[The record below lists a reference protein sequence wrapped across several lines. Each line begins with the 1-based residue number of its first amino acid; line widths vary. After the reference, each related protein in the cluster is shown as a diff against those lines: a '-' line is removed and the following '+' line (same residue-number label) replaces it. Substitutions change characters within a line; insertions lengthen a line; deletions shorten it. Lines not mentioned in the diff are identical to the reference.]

1 MSTTGVAAALHPV
14 RLTDWIILD
23 NFLGKLLMRH
33 LKFAPSWLRFLII
46 FLLTMGILFRF
57 FNLDGKVYWHDETYT
72 SLRISGYTIN
82 QAKQQLFNNRVIRG
96 ESFAQFQGANPKKS
110 LNDTIMTL
118 AKEDSHHPPLYYIIA
133 RLWMEIFGNSVTV
146 IRSLS
151 AFISLLVFP
160 CVYWLCRELFNV
172 PLSVPGVAIALMAIS
187 PIHLVYAQEAQEYI
201 LWLVTILLTSAS
213 LLRAMRLESQDK
225 DELVKARQ
233 RPDLFAIWSIYTVT
247 LAISLYTFLWSG
259 FVAVAHGIY
268 VMSTAKFQLTETV
281 RPYLLASLVGFL
293 AFMPWIT
300 VVIGEFFQFLISADK
315 TTTQSS
321 LIPIFTFLLM
331 QLSRI
336 FFDVDLSLD
345 NPMSYLITP
354 VFLTFVGYSIY
365 FLCQTTNY
373 KVWFFLITLIVVP
386 ALPLILPSLIAGGIQ
401 SSSEPY
407 FIPSYLGIQVTV
419 AYLLAMQLY
428 NGSVSR
434 RSIWHIIM
442 TLVIIC
448 GLISSKV
455 SSQAET
461 WWNKGMSYGNP
472 QVAQIINQTTR
483 PLLISGALGNNYGN
497 VFSLSYLLE
506 PKVRFLL
513 VNNQKIPKIPD
524 GFADIFLFNPS
535 DTWRETIEKK
545 YKFKTDIVYSDK
557 YYSVWKMAQPRKLR
571 LRNISRR
578 SAEKESK

>member
-1 MSTTGVAAALHPV
+1 
-14 RLTDWIILD
+14 
-23 NFLGKLLMRH
+23 MRH
-33 LKFAPSWLRFLII
+33 LKFTPSWLRFLII
-46 FLLTMGILFRF
+46 FLLAMGILFRF
-57 FNLDGKVYWHDETYT
+57 FNLDGKVYSHDETYT
-72 SLRISGYTIN
+72 SLRISGYTITEVK
-82 QAKQQLFNNRVIRG
+82 KQIFNNHVIAG
-96 ESFAQFQGANPKKS
+96 ESFAKFQGANPEKS

-118 AKEDSHHPPLYYIIA
+118 AKEDSYHPPLYYIIA
-133 RLWMEIFGNSVTV
+133 RLWMQIFGNSVTA

-151 AFISLLVFP
+151 ALISLLVFP
-160 CVYWLCRELFNV
+160 CIYWLCRELFNV
-172 PLSVPGVAIALMAIS
+172 PLSVSSVAIALMAIS

-201 LWLVTILLTSAS
+201 LWLVTILLSSAS

-225 DELVKARQ
+225 DELVKEQ
-233 RPDLFAIWSIYTVT
+233 KRPDLFAIWSIYAVT

-268 VMSTAKFQLTETV
+268 VMLIAKFKLTETV
-281 RPYLLASLVGFL
+281 RTYLLASLVGFL

-300 VVIGEFFQFLISADK
+300 VVIGDFFKFLISADQ

-321 LIPIFTFLLM
+321 LMPIFPFLLM

-336 FFDVDLSLD
+336 FFDIDLNSD
-345 NPMSYLITP
+345 NYLNYLITLI
-354 VFLTFVGYSIY
+354 FLTLVGYSIY

-373 KVWFFLITLIVVP
+373 KIWIFLITLIVVP
-386 ALPLILPSLIAGGIQ
+386 ALPLILPNTGGIQ
-401 SSSEPY
+401 PYTEPY

-419 AYLLAMQLY
+419 AYLLATQLY
-428 NGSVSR
+428 NGNGSR
-434 RSIWHIIM
+434 RSIWQIIM
-442 TLVIIC
+442 ALVIIC

-472 QVAQIINQTTR
+472 QVAHIINQTTR
-483 PLLISGALGNNYGN
+483 PLLISDALGNNYGN

-513 VNNQKIPKIPD
+513 VNNQKIPNIPD
-524 GFADIFLFNPS
+524 GYADIFLFNPS

-545 YKFKTDIVYSDK
+545 YKSNTDIVYSDN
-557 YYSVWKMAQPRKLR
+557 YYSVWKLTNSPKLR
-571 LRNISRR
+571 RPNK
-578 SAEKESK
+578 AKVKK

>member
-1 MSTTGVAAALHPV
+1 
-14 RLTDWIILD
+14 
-23 NFLGKLLMRH
+23 MRH

-46 FLLTMGILFRF
+46 FLLAMGILFRF

-72 SLRISGYTIN
+72 SLRISGYTITEV
-82 QAKQQLFNNRVIRG
+82 KQQIFNNRVIAG
-96 ESFAQFQGANPKKS
+96 ESFAQFQGANQQKN

-133 RLWMEIFGNSVTV
+133 RLWMEIFGNSVTA

-151 AFISLLVFP
+151 VFISLLVFP

-201 LWLVTILLTSAS
+201 LWLVTILLSSAS

-225 DELVKARQ
+225 DELVKERQ
-233 RPDLFAIWSIYTVT
+233 RPDLFAIWSIYAVI

-268 VMSTAKFQLTETV
+268 VMSIAKFKLTGTV
-281 RPYLLASLVGFL
+281 RTYLLASLVGFL

-300 VVIGEFFQFLISADK
+300 ILMGDFFQFLISANK
-315 TTTQSS
+315 ITTQSS
-321 LIPIFTFLLM
+321 LSPIFPFLLM

-336 FFDVDLSLD
+336 FFDIDLSLD
-345 NPMSYLITP
+345 NPLGYLITP
-354 VFLTFVGYSIY
+354 LFLTLVGYSIY

-373 KVWFFLITLIVVP
+373 KVWSFIIILIVVP
-386 ALPLILPSLIAGGIQ
+386 ALPLILPYLIAGGIR

-407 FIPSYLGIQVTV
+407 LIPSYLGIQVAV
-419 AYLLAMQLY
+419 AYLLATQLY
-428 NGSVSR
+428 NGNASR

-442 TLVIIC
+442 ALVIIC
-448 GLISSKV
+448 GLISYKV

-483 PLLISGALGNNYGN
+483 PLLISDALGDNYGN
-497 VFSLSYLLE
+497 IFSLSYLLE

-524 GFADIFLFNPS
+524 GFADVFLFNPS

-545 YKFKTDIVYSDK
+545 YKLKTDIVYSDN
-557 YYSVWKMAQPRKLR
+557 YYSVWKLTKLPKLR
-571 LRNISRR
+571 RRNIPPKNKL
-578 SAEKESK
+578 SAS

>member
-1 MSTTGVAAALHPV
+1 
-14 RLTDWIILD
+14 
-23 NFLGKLLMRH
+23 MRH

-46 FLLTMGILFRF
+46 LLLAMGILFRF
-57 FNLDGKVYWHDETYT
+57 VNLDGKVYWHDETYT

-82 QAKQQLFNNRVIRG
+82 QAKQRLFNNRVIG
-96 ESFAQFQGANPKKS
+96 EESFAQFQGANPEKS
-110 LNDTIMTL
+110 LNDTIMSL
-118 AKEDSHHPPLYYIIA
+118 AKEDPQHPPLYYVIA
-133 RLWMEIFGNSVTV
+133 RLWMEIFGNSVTA

-201 LWLVTILLTSAS
+201 LWLVTILLSSAS
-213 LLRAMRLESQDK
+213 LLQAMRLESPDK
-225 DELVKARQ
+225 DELVKKRR
-233 RPDLFAIWSIYTVT
+233 RPDLFAIWSIYAVT
-247 LAISLYTFLWSG
+247 LAISLYTFLWSA

-268 VMSTAKFQLTETV
+268 VISIAKFQLTETV
-281 RPYLLASLVGFL
+281 RAYLIASLVGFL
-293 AFMPWIT
+293 AFMPWLTI
-300 VVIGEFFQFLISADK
+300 VLGNFFQFLISADQ

-321 LIPIFTFLLM
+321 LVPIFPFLQM

-336 FFDVDLSLD
+336 FFDIDLSSNNRLG
-345 NPMSYLITP
+345 YFITLF
-354 VFLTFVGYSIY
+354 VLTLVGYSIY
-365 FLCQTTNY
+365 FICRTTNY

-401 SSSEPY
+401 SSTEPY
-407 FIPSYLGIQVTV
+407 LIPSYLGIQVTV
-419 AYLLAMQLY
+419 AYLLATQLY

-434 RSIWHIIM
+434 RSIWQIIM
-442 TLVIIC
+442 ALVIIC

-483 PLLISGALGNNYGN
+483 PLLISDALGNNFGN

-506 PKVRFLL
+506 PKVRFIL
-513 VNNQKIPKIPD
+513 VNNQKIPNIPD
-524 GFADIFLFNPS
+524 GFADVFLLNPS
-535 DTWRETIEKK
+535 DRWREKIEKK
-545 YKFKTDIVYSDK
+545 YKLKTDIISSEN
-557 YYSVWKMAQPRKLR
+557 YYSVWKLVKSPKLR
-571 LRNISRR
+571 
-578 SAEKESK
+578 

>member
-1 MSTTGVAAALHPV
+1 MTGVAAALHPV
-14 RLTDWIILD
+14 RLPDWIILD

-46 FLLTMGILFRF
+46 FLLAMGILFRF

-82 QAKQQLFNNRVIRG
+82 QAKQQLFNNRVIGR
-96 ESFAQFQGANPKKS
+96 ENFAQFQGANPEKS
-110 LNDTIMTL
+110 LNATIMTL
-118 AKEDSHHPPLYYIIA
+118 AKEDPQHPPLYYVIA
-133 RLWMEIFGNSVTV
+133 RLWMEIFGNSVTA

-201 LWLVTILLTSAS
+201 LWLVTILLSSAS

-225 DELVKARQ
+225 DELVNERQ
-233 RPDLFAIWSIYTVT
+233 RPDFFAIWSIYAVA

-268 VMSTAKFQLTETV
+268 VMSTAKFQLTQTV
-281 RPYLLASLVGFL
+281 RTYVLASLVAFL

-300 VVIGEFFQFLISADK
+300 IVLGDFFQFLISADK

-321 LIPIFTFLLM
+321 LIPVFPFLLM

-336 FFDVDLSLD
+336 FFDIDISLD
-345 NPMSYLITP
+345 NPLNYLITP
-354 VFLTFVGYSIY
+354 IFFTLVGYSIY
-365 FLCQTTNY
+365 FICRTTNY
-373 KVWFFLITLIVVP
+373 KVWFFIITLIVVP

-401 SSSEPY
+401 SSTEAY
-407 FIPSYLGIQVTV
+407 LIPSYLGIQVTV
-419 AYLLAMQLY
+419 AYLLATQLY

-442 TLVIIC
+442 VLVIIC

-455 SSQAET
+455 NSQAET
-461 WWNKGMSYGNP
+461 WWNKGMSYDNS

-483 PLLISGALGNNYGN
+483 PLLISDALGNNYGN

-513 VNNQKIPKIPD
+513 VNNQKIPKIPNVFTD
-524 GFADIFLFNPS
+524 VFLFNPS
-535 DTWRETIEKK
+535 DTWREKIEKK
-545 YKFKTDIVYSDK
+545 YKLKTDIVYSDN
-557 YYSVWKMAQPRKLR
+557 YYSVWKLAKSPKLR
-571 LRNISRR
+571 
-578 SAEKESK
+578 

>member
-1 MSTTGVAAALHPV
+1 
-14 RLTDWIILD
+14 
-23 NFLGKLLMRH
+23 MRH

-46 FLLTMGILFRF
+46 FLLAMGILFRF

-72 SLRISGYTIN
+72 SLRISGYTITEV
-82 QAKQQLFNNRVIRG
+82 KQQIFNNRVIAG
-96 ESFAQFQGANPKKS
+96 ESFAQFQGANQHKN

-133 RLWMEIFGNSVTV
+133 RLWMEIFGNSVTA

-151 AFISLLVFP
+151 VFISLLVFP

-201 LWLVTILLTSAS
+201 LWLVTILLSSAS

-225 DELVKARQ
+225 DELVKKRQ
-233 RPDLFAIWSIYTVT
+233 RPDLFAIWSIYAVT
-247 LAISLYTFLWSG
+247 LTISLYTFLWSG

-268 VMSTAKFQLTETV
+268 VMSITKFQLTGTV
-281 RPYLLASLVGFL
+281 RTYLLASLVGFL

-300 VVIGEFFQFLISADK
+300 IVMGDFFQFLISAEK
-315 TTTQSS
+315 ITTQSS
-321 LIPIFTFLLM
+321 LIPIFPFLLM

-336 FFDVDLSLD
+336 FFDTDLSLD
-345 NPMSYLITP
+345 NFAGYLITP
-354 VFLTFVGYSIY
+354 LVLTLVGYSIY

-373 KVWFFLITLIVVP
+373 KVWLFIIILIVVP
-386 ALPLILPSLIAGGIQ
+386 ALPLILPDLIVGGIR

-407 FIPSYLGIQVTV
+407 LIPSYLGIQVAV
-419 AYLLAMQLY
+419 AYLLATQLY
-428 NGSVSR
+428 NGNVSR

-442 TLVIIC
+442 ALVIIC
-448 GLISSKV
+448 GLISYKV

-472 QVAQIINQTTR
+472 QVAQIINQTTP
-483 PLLISGALGNNYGN
+483 PLLISDALGDNYGN

-524 GFADIFLFNPS
+524 GFADVFLFNPS

-545 YKFKTDIVYSDK
+545 YKLKTDIVYSDN
-557 YYSVWKMAQPRKLR
+557 YYSVWKLTKFAKLR
-571 LRNISRR
+571 RRNIPPKNKLFAS
-578 SAEKESK
+578 

>member
-1 MSTTGVAAALHPV
+1 
-14 RLTDWIILD
+14 
-23 NFLGKLLMRH
+23 MRH

-46 FLLTMGILFRF
+46 FLLAMGVLFRF

-72 SLRISGYTIN
+72 SLRISGYTITEV
-82 QAKQQLFNNRVIRG
+82 KQQIFNNRVIAG
-96 ESFAQFQGANPKKS
+96 ESFAQFQGANQQKN

-133 RLWMEIFGNSVTV
+133 RLWMEIFGNSVTA

-151 AFISLLVFP
+151 VFISLLVFP

-172 PLSVPGVAIALMAIS
+172 PLSVPGIAIALMAIS

-201 LWLVTILLTSAS
+201 LWLVTILLSSAS

-225 DELVKARQ
+225 DELVKERQ
-233 RPDLFAIWSIYTVT
+233 RPDLFAIWSIYAVT

-268 VMSTAKFQLTETV
+268 VMSIAKFQLTGTV
-281 RPYLLASLVGFL
+281 RTYLLASLIGFL

-300 VVIGEFFQFLISADK
+300 IVMGDFFQFLISADK
-315 TTTQSS
+315 ITTQSS
-321 LIPIFTFLLM
+321 LMPIFPFLLM

-336 FFDVDLSLD
+336 FFDIDLSLD
-345 NPMSYLITP
+345 NPLGYLITP
-354 VFLTFVGYSIY
+354 LVLTLVGYSIY
-365 FLCQTTNY
+365 FLCRTTNY
-373 KVWFFLITLIVVP
+373 KVWLFIIILIVVP
-386 ALPLILPSLIAGGIQ
+386 ALPLILPDLIAGGIR

-407 FIPSYLGIQVTV
+407 LIPSYLGIQVAV
-419 AYLLAMQLY
+419 AYLLATQLY
-428 NGSVSR
+428 NGNVSR

-442 TLVIIC
+442 ALVIIC
-448 GLISSKV
+448 GLISYKV

-483 PLLISGALGNNYGN
+483 PLLISDALGDNYGN

-524 GFADIFLFNPS
+524 GFADVFLFNPS

-545 YKFKTDIVYSDK
+545 YKVKTDVVYSDN
-557 YYSVWKMAQPRKLR
+557 YYSVWKLTKFSKLR
-571 LRNISRR
+571 RRNIPPNNKL
-578 SAEKESK
+578 SAS

>member
-1 MSTTGVAAALHPV
+1 
-14 RLTDWIILD
+14 
-23 NFLGKLLMRH
+23 MRH

-46 FLLTMGILFRF
+46 FLLVMGILFRF
-57 FNLDGKVYWHDETYT
+57 FNLDSKVYWHDETYT
-72 SLRISGYTIN
+72 SLRISGYTITEV
-82 QAKQQLFNNRVIRG
+82 KQQIFNNRVIAG
-96 ESFAQFQGANPKKS
+96 ESFAQFQGANQQKN

-133 RLWMEIFGNSVTV
+133 RLWMEIFGNSVTA

-151 AFISLLVFP
+151 VFISLLVFP

-201 LWLVTILLTSAS
+201 LWLVTILLSSAS

-225 DELVKARQ
+225 DELVKERQ
-233 RPDLFAIWSIYTVT
+233 RPDLFAIWSIYAVT
-247 LAISLYTFLWSG
+247 LTISLYTFLWSG

-268 VMSTAKFQLTETV
+268 VMSIAKFKLTGTV
-281 RPYLLASLVGFL
+281 RTYLLASLVGFL

-300 VVIGEFFQFLISADK
+300 IVMGDFFQFLISADK
-315 TTTQSS
+315 ITRQSS
-321 LIPIFTFLLM
+321 LMPIFPFLLM

-336 FFDVDLSLD
+336 FFDIDLSLD
-345 NPMSYLITP
+345 NPLGYLITLL
-354 VFLTFVGYSIY
+354 FLTLVGYSIY
-365 FLCQTTNY
+365 FLCQATNY
-373 KVWFFLITLIVVP
+373 KVWLFIIILIVVP
-386 ALPLILPSLIAGGIQ
+386 ALPLILPDLIAGGIR

-407 FIPSYLGIQVTV
+407 LIPSYLGIQVAV
-419 AYLLAMQLY
+419 AYLLATQLY
-428 NGSVSR
+428 NGNVSR

-442 TLVIIC
+442 ALVIIC
-448 GLISSKV
+448 GLISYKV

-483 PLLISGALGNNYGN
+483 PLLISDALGDNYGN

-524 GFADIFLFNPS
+524 GFADVFLFNPS

-545 YKFKTDIVYSDK
+545 YKVKTDIVYSDN
-557 YYSVWKMAQPRKLR
+557 YYSVWKLTKFSKLR
-571 LRNISRR
+571 RRNIPPNNKL
-578 SAEKESK
+578 SAS

>member
-1 MSTTGVAAALHPV
+1 
-14 RLTDWIILD
+14 
-23 NFLGKLLMRH
+23 MRH

-46 FLLTMGILFRF
+46 LLLAMGILFRF
-57 FNLDGKVYWHDETYT
+57 VNLDGKVYWHDETYT

-82 QAKQQLFNNRVIRG
+82 QAKQRLFNNRVIG
-96 ESFAQFQGANPKKS
+96 EESFAQFQGANPEKS
-110 LNDTIMTL
+110 LNDTIMSL
-118 AKEDSHHPPLYYIIA
+118 AKEDPQHPPLYYVIA
-133 RLWMEIFGNSVTV
+133 RLWMEIFGNSVTA

-201 LWLVTILLTSAS
+201 LWLVTILLSSAS
-213 LLRAMRLESQDK
+213 LLQAMRLESPDK
-225 DELVKARQ
+225 DELVKKRQ
-233 RPDLFAIWSIYTVT
+233 RPDLFAIWSIYAVT
-247 LAISLYTFLWSG
+247 LAISLYTFLWSA

-268 VMSTAKFQLTETV
+268 VMLAAKFQLTETV
-281 RPYLLASLVGFL
+281 RNYLIASLVGFL
-293 AFMPWIT
+293 AFMPWLTI
-300 VVIGEFFQFLISADK
+300 VLGDYFKFLISADQ

-321 LIPIFTFLLM
+321 LVPIFPFLQM

-336 FFDVDLSLD
+336 FFDIDLSSNNRLG
-345 NPMSYLITP
+345 YFITL
-354 VFLTFVGYSIY
+354 FILTLVAYSIY
-365 FLCQTTNY
+365 FICRSTNY

-401 SSSEPY
+401 SSTEPY

-434 RSIWHIIM
+434 RSIWQIIM
-442 TLVIIC
+442 ALVIIC

-461 WWNKGMSYGNP
+461 WWNKGMNYGNP

-483 PLLISGALGNNYGN
+483 PLLISDALGNNFGN

-506 PKVRFLL
+506 PKVRFIL
-513 VNNQKIPKIPD
+513 VNNQKIPNIPD
-524 GFADIFLFNPS
+524 GFADVFLLNPS
-535 DTWRETIEKK
+535 DSWRKKIEKK
-545 YKFKTDIVYSDK
+545 YKLKTDIISSEN
-557 YYSVWKMAQPRKLR
+557 YYSVWKLVKSPKLR
-571 LRNISRR
+571 
-578 SAEKESK
+578 